1 MGIYNTNSYN
11 PLGSIQAALNN
22 VNEHNRIKNEYW
34 KNKGQIWSNFAQ
46 NMGNIGNRM
55 LDGIVAYSEGYDAND
70 PEVRL
75 AALEKELKD
84 AQEAERI
91 QAIQGK
97 YNEQVAQRQA
107 MDDYLKNAYAD
118 KLHDAAMNLNMDKGP
133 SLSEVYS
140 ESMRG
145 YKPNF
150 AGYNKSEQWDGYNG
164 IDIEDN
170 LYRKILKG
178 GVYA

>member
-22 VNEHNRIKNEYW
+22 VNEKNRIKNEYW

-46 NMGNIGNRM
+46 NMGNLGNRM

-70 PEVRL
+70 PEARL
-75 AALEKELKD
+75 AALEEELI
-84 AQEAERI
+84 EA
-91 QAIQGK
+91 K

-107 MDDYLKNAYAD
+107 MDDYLKNSPEALANRYAE
-118 KLHDAAMNLNMDKGP
+118 AMRD
-133 SLSEVYS
+133 
-140 ESMRG
+140 

-150 AGYNKSEQWDGYNG
+150 AGYNLDQFQ
-164 IDIEDN
+164 
-170 LYRKILKG
+170 G
-178 GVYA
+178 GVYPEQEMQDFYRRGI

>member
-22 VNEHNRIKNEYW
+22 VNEKNRIKNEYW

-46 NMGNIGNRM
+46 NMGNLGNRM

-70 PEVRL
+70 PEARL

-91 QAIQGK
+91 QAIQDK

-107 MDDYLKNAYAD
+107 MDDYLNDSPEALSNKYAI
-118 KLHDAAMNLNMDKGP
+118 A
-133 SLSEVYS
+133 
-140 ESMRG
+140 MRG
-145 YKPNF
+145 YRPNF
-150 AGYNKSEQWDGYNG
+150 AGYNNNMQDYRPNFVGYNL
-164 IDIEDN
+164 DQFQ
-170 LYRKILKG
+170 G
-178 GVYA
+178 GVYPEQEMQDFYRRGI

>member
-22 VNEHNRIKNEYW
+22 VNEKNRIKNEYW

-70 PEVRL
+70 PEARL
-75 AALEKELKD
+75 AALEEELI
-84 AQEAERI
+84 EA
-91 QAIQGK
+91 K

-107 MDDYLKNAYAD
+107 MDDYLKNSPEALANRYAM
-118 KLHDAAMNLNMDKGP
+118 AMRD
-133 SLSEVYS
+133 
-140 ESMRG
+140 

-150 AGYNKSEQWDGYNG
+150 AGYNLDQFQ
-164 IDIEDN
+164 
-170 LYRKILKG
+170 G
-178 GVYA
+178 GVYPEQEMQDFYRRGI

>member
-22 VNEHNRIKNEYW
+22 VNEKNRIKNEYW

-70 PEVRL
+70 PEARL
-75 AALEKELKD
+75 AALEKELRD

-91 QAIQGK
+91 QAIQDK
-97 YNEQVAQRQA
+97 YNAQVEQRKRVN
-107 MDDYLKNAYAD
+107 DYLY
-118 KLHDAAMNLNMDKGP
+118 GP
-133 SLSEVYS
+133 
-140 ESMRG
+140 
-145 YKPNF
+145 
-150 AGYNKSEQWDGYNG
+150 YNNVPPTVTEPWDGYNG

-170 LYRKILKG
+170 LYRKALNG